1 VITSL
6 STSDSVNVIARG
18 RAISSA
24 VDFVEVTKRS
34 FLTDLIVEDIDV
46 GRERLGEACAEPNVL
61 IFSIQLSKP
70 NA

>member
-1 VITSL
+1 MV
-6 STSDSVNVIARG
+6 RG

-24 VDFVEVTKRS
+24 VLEVTNRS

-46 GRERLGEACAEPNVL
+46 GAEGLGEAGAEPNVST
-61 IFSIQLSKP
+61 ISIQLSKP

>member
-6 STSDSVNVIARG
+6 STSDSVKITARG
-18 RAISSA
+18 RAINSA
-24 VDFVEVTKRS
+24 VLEVTNRS

-46 GRERLGEACAEPNVL
+46 GAEGLGEAGAEPNVST
-61 IFSIQLSKP
+61 ISIQLSKP

>member
-1 VITSL
+1 MITSL
-6 STSDSVNVIARG
+6 STSDSVKVMARG

-24 VDFVEVTKRS
+24 VLEVTKRS

-46 GRERLGEACAEPNVL
+46 GAEGLGEAGAEPNVSAL
-61 IFSIQLSKP
+61 SIQLSKP

>member
-6 STSDSVNVIARG
+6 STSDSVKITARG
-18 RAISSA
+18 RAINSA
-24 VDFVEVTKRS
+24 VLEVTNRS

-46 GRERLGEACAEPNVL
+46 GRERLREACAEPNVL